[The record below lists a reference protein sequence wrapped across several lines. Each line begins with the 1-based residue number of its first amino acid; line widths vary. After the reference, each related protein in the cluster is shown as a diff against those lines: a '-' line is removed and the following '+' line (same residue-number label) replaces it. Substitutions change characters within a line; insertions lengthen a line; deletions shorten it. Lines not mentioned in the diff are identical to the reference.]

1 MNEFD
6 IARQSVKQIIESRL
20 DANKA
25 VESILLMINKG
36 APADVIRPLLAHH
49 DDSIAKYAA
58 YILSELGRFGST
70 LESDTSLALTH
81 HVEEL
86 RSAAISNVLANSDS
100 FQPSLILTILRKYD
114 HESDRIK
121 IDTIIFISRL
131 PIDDLY
137 RAIASSKS
145 RDEKS
150 QLELFMDTMKVA
162 PGNDTVLTALTFS
175 NNIRGAFA
183 LAALKRASY
192 ALDALRR
199 KNNKSDPLINSLFHG
214 QGA

>member
-6 IARQSVKQIIESRL
+6 NARQAVKQIIEGRAG
-20 DANKA
+20 ANKA
-25 VESILLMINKG
+25 LESILAMINKG
-36 APADVIRPLLAHH
+36 APAHVIRPLLAHH
-49 DDSIAKYAA
+49 DDSIVKYAA
-58 YILSELGRFGST
+58 YILSELGSHGST
-70 LESDTSLALTH
+70 LEKDTVLALTH

-100 FQPSLILTILRKYD
+100 FQPSLILTVLRNYE

-121 IDTIIFISRL
+121 LDTIIFISRL

-137 RAIASSKS
+137 RAIASSES
-145 RDEKS
+145 HDEKA
-150 QLELFMDTMKVA
+150 QLELFMAPMKVA
-162 PGNDTVLTALTFS
+162 LSNDTVLMALTFS

-183 LAALKRASY
+183 LAALKRARY

-199 KNNKSDPLINSLFHG
+199 KNNKSDPLINSLFPG
-214 QGA
+214 